1 MKNIFEEKL
10 SSLLKIIK
18 CEVGITAKQIT
29 TELGFSKNTLTNWK
43 NGTIPKKSKLIK
55 FLSYVESLQDR
66 IGDNEELEDFLIL
79 FTPDDEIEQ
88 QKKYNK
94 TNIQKNK
101 ETFKSNFNNLIDF
114 LNSGLNFHSSIYNI
128 TDLQKQ
134 ELESNLPN
142 KYEIDSIQKWLASEL
157 KVSESQISNWKN
169 GKTFPTLKNLQKIHN
184 FCNLQSDT
192 TFILVDIPKKD
203 FRPLFLKSLEYER
216 HLTEFKQNYLKFIKE
231 LIIKSQHIGD
241 FSSAIEQNH
250 CLLTNKDE
258 ALNNIRNRIFAKNII
273 FLNKAFNK
281 CLTNNSISFIEWLFQ
296 KIAKYRKF
304 DLHLNEEI
312 KNVKDLKDI
321 ADKIEYA
328 FKILDDNRTSE
339 LEKWLESPF
348 FLKLVV
354 KYLKEKEPCNEE
366 EEIKICLKDQLN
378 VEHDNLNNL
387 CNLFIELDFE
397 NDYYAVEQFFKEFR
411 DLLLYRDYSPKYL
424 ENLIPTSLSLETD
437 VISQQLQANFQ
448 LLSDFIEN
456 YIIGNEVELNYLN
469 LATPLFKKLLNIDNI
484 QNWNIMLETKLDFSL
499 LDEYQKL
506 CAEILEL

>member
-1 MKNIFEEKL
+1 M
-10 SSLLKIIK
+10 
-18 CEVGITAKQIT
+18 
-29 TELGFSKNTLTNWK
+29 
-43 NGTIPKKSKLIK
+43 
-55 FLSYVESLQDR
+55 
-66 IGDNEELEDFLIL
+66 
-79 FTPDDEIEQ
+79 
-88 QKKYNK
+88 
-94 TNIQKNK
+94 
-101 ETFKSNFNNLIDF
+101 
-114 LNSGLNFHSSIYNI
+114 
-128 TDLQKQ
+128 
-134 ELESNLPN
+134 
-142 KYEIDSIQKWLASEL
+142 

-250 CLLTNKDE
+250 CLLTNKYK
-258 ALNNIRNRIFAKNII
+258 ALDNIRDEIFAKNII

-304 DLHLNEEI
+304 DSLLNEEFED
-312 KNVKDLKDI
+312 VKDLKDI

-328 FKILDDNRTSE
+328 FKIL
-339 LEKWLESPF
+339 
-348 FLKLVV
+348 
-354 KYLKEKEPCNEE
+354 
-366 EEIKICLKDQLN
+366 
-378 VEHDNLNNL
+378 EHDNLNNL
-387 CNLFIELDFE
+387 FIELHFE
-397 NDYYAVEQFFKEFR
+397 NDYYAFEQFFKEFR

-456 YIIGNEVELNYLN
+456 YIIGNEVELSYLN

-484 QNWNIMLETKLDFSL
+484 QNWNIMLKTKLDFSL

-506 CAEILEL
+506 YAEILEL

>member
-241 FSSAIEQNH
+241 FSSAIN
-250 CLLTNKDE
+250 
-258 ALNNIRNRIFAKNII
+258 
-273 FLNKAFNK
+273 
-281 CLTNNSISFIEWLFQ
+281 
-296 KIAKYRKF
+296 
-304 DLHLNEEI
+304 
-312 KNVKDLKDI
+312 
-321 ADKIEYA
+321 
-328 FKILDDNRTSE
+328 
-339 LEKWLESPF
+339 
-348 FLKLVV
+348 
-354 KYLKEKEPCNEE
+354 
-366 EEIKICLKDQLN
+366 
-378 VEHDNLNNL
+378 
-387 CNLFIELDFE
+387 
-397 NDYYAVEQFFKEFR
+397 
-411 DLLLYRDYSPKYL
+411 
-424 ENLIPTSLSLETD
+424 
-437 VISQQLQANFQ
+437 
-448 LLSDFIEN
+448 
-456 YIIGNEVELNYLN
+456 
-469 LATPLFKKLLNIDNI
+469 
-484 QNWNIMLETKLDFSL
+484 
-499 LDEYQKL
+499 
-506 CAEILEL
+506 

>member
-10 SSLLKIIK
+10 SSLLKIVK

-169 GKTFPTLKNLQKIHN
+169 GKTFPTLKNLQK
-184 FCNLQSDT
+184 
-192 TFILVDIPKKD
+192 
-203 FRPLFLKSLEYER
+203 
-216 HLTEFKQNYLKFIKE
+216 
-231 LIIKSQHIGD
+231 
-241 FSSAIEQNH
+241 SS
-250 CLLTNKDE
+250 
-258 ALNNIRNRIFAKNII
+258 
-273 FLNKAFNK
+273 
-281 CLTNNSISFIEWLFQ
+281 
-296 KIAKYRKF
+296 
-304 DLHLNEEI
+304 
-312 KNVKDLKDI
+312 
-321 ADKIEYA
+321 
-328 FKILDDNRTSE
+328 
-339 LEKWLESPF
+339 
-348 FLKLVV
+348 
-354 KYLKEKEPCNEE
+354 
-366 EEIKICLKDQLN
+366 
-378 VEHDNLNNL
+378 
-387 CNLFIELDFE
+387 
-397 NDYYAVEQFFKEFR
+397 
-411 DLLLYRDYSPKYL
+411 
-424 ENLIPTSLSLETD
+424 
-437 VISQQLQANFQ
+437 
-448 LLSDFIEN
+448 
-456 YIIGNEVELNYLN
+456 
-469 LATPLFKKLLNIDNI
+469 
-484 QNWNIMLETKLDFSL
+484 
-499 LDEYQKL
+499 
-506 CAEILEL
+506 

>member
-1 MKNIFEEKL
+1 MKNIFEAKL

-169 GKTFPTLKNLQKIHN
+169 GKTFPTLKNLQKIHK
-184 FCNLQSDT
+184 FCNL
-192 TFILVDIPKKD
+192 
-203 FRPLFLKSLEYER
+203 
-216 HLTEFKQNYLKFIKE
+216 
-231 LIIKSQHIGD
+231 
-241 FSSAIEQNH
+241 
-250 CLLTNKDE
+250 
-258 ALNNIRNRIFAKNII
+258 
-273 FLNKAFNK
+273 
-281 CLTNNSISFIEWLFQ
+281 
-296 KIAKYRKF
+296 
-304 DLHLNEEI
+304 
-312 KNVKDLKDI
+312 
-321 ADKIEYA
+321 
-328 FKILDDNRTSE
+328 
-339 LEKWLESPF
+339 
-348 FLKLVV
+348 
-354 KYLKEKEPCNEE
+354 
-366 EEIKICLKDQLN
+366 
-378 VEHDNLNNL
+378 
-387 CNLFIELDFE
+387 
-397 NDYYAVEQFFKEFR
+397 
-411 DLLLYRDYSPKYL
+411 
-424 ENLIPTSLSLETD
+424 LSL
-437 VISQQLQANFQ
+437 IGS
-448 LLSDFIEN
+448 N
-456 YIIGNEVELNYLN
+456 YKRI
-469 LATPLFKKLLNIDNI
+469 
-484 QNWNIMLETKLDFSL
+484 
-499 LDEYQKL
+499 
-506 CAEILEL
+506 

>member
-1 MKNIFEEKL
+1 MEIIFEEKL

-43 NGTIPKKSKLIK
+43 NGATPKKSKLIK
-55 FLSYVESLQDR
+55 FLSYVESLQDK

-79 FTPDDEIEQ
+79 FTANDEIEQ

-114 LNSGLNFHSSIYNI
+114 LNSGLNLHSSIYNI
-128 TDLQKQ
+128 TALQKQ

-169 GKTFPTLKNLQKIHN
+169 GKTFPTLKNLQKIHK
-184 FCNLQSDT
+184 FCNLQNDT
-192 TFILVDIPKKD
+192 TFILVDIPQKD
-203 FRPLFLKSLEYER
+203 FRFLFLKSLEYER

-241 FSSAIEQNH
+241 FSSAIKQNH
-250 CLLTNKDE
+250 CLLTNEYE
-258 ALNNIRNRIFAKNII
+258 ALDNIRHKIFAKNIM

-281 CLTNNSISFIEWLFQ
+281 YLNNDSTSFIEWLFQ
-296 KIAKYRKF
+296 KIAKYLKF
-304 DLHLNEEI
+304 DSLLNEEFED
-312 KNVKDLKDI
+312 VKDLKEI
-321 ADKIEYA
+321 ADTIEYA
-328 FKILDDNRTSE
+328 FKILYDNRTSE
-339 LEKWLESPF
+339 LEKWLEFPS

-354 KYLKEKEPCNEE
+354 KYLKEELCSEGESYSEE
-366 EEIKICLKDQLN
+366 KLKKLVNKQPGM
-378 VEHDNLNNL
+378 EYINLN
-387 CNLFIELDFE
+387 NLFIELDLE

-411 DLLLYRDYSPKYL
+411 DLLLYRDYSPEYL
-424 ENLIPTSLSLETD
+424 KKLIPASLETE

-448 LLSDFIEN
+448 LLLGFLEN
-456 YIIGNEVELNYLN
+456 HVIGSETELRYLD
-469 LATPLFKKLLNIDNI
+469 LATPLFKKLLNIDNT
-484 QNWNIMLETKLDFSL
+484 QNWNIMLENKLDFSL
-499 LDEYQKL
+499 LDEYNKMYTEIPKL
-506 CAEILEL
+506 

>member
-1 MKNIFEEKL
+1 M
-10 SSLLKIIK
+10 
-18 CEVGITAKQIT
+18 
-29 TELGFSKNTLTNWK
+29 
-43 NGTIPKKSKLIK
+43 
-55 FLSYVESLQDR
+55 
-66 IGDNEELEDFLIL
+66 IL

-157 KVSESQISNWKN
+157 KVSESQISNLKN